1 VLRLPWRWVWRAH
14 SPAAL
19 ASVGVALAVA
29 ATRWAIS
36 GHGPALVVL
45 GAEVAAGGL
54 ALALFIRFSP
64 LPAVREELW
73 MRLTAAGMLGK
84 AAGARWR
91 LASLAL
97 GRPDAATARGRDRD

>member
-1 VLRLPWRWVWRAH
+1 
-14 SPAAL
+14 
-19 ASVGVALAVA
+19 VALAIA
-29 ATRWAIS
+29 ATRWALS

-73 MRLTAAGMLGK
+73 MRLTAAGVLGE

-97 GRPDAATARGRDRD
+97 GSPNPATAPERDRD